1 MGHSFSSELLSSL
14 LEVDG
19 AGGLCGLVSKEDV
32 RSVEG
37 VVVVRG
43 SSGGWDE
50 DEVDVES
57 L

>member
-1 MGHSFSSELLSSL
+1 
-14 LEVDG
+14 
-19 AGGLCGLVSKEDV
+19 
-32 RSVEG
+32 VEG